1 MAKKKSPPTKANFA
15 EKVSQLVKKSPLPLP
30 MLATLVIAIGLAF
43 FGLKL
48 FGDFDQSRRNA
59 NNLYKSYLTV
69 GAIELRS
76 AAETTASVKSV
87 LKDGSLLSG
96 RVFVGAN
103 NVNWAEVKTI
113 DGETGYV
120 EAADLVQ
127 ANTVVN
133 LNGVASINQKT
144 VTTTNIH
151 LRAYPSLSGQI
162 IGVADGGTRLI
173 ADGQINSEGEEWLRI
188 PLGRDVTA
196 FILAR
201 FTSPD
206 DDRQGNAEGF
216 ADQEVGVLANA
227 RTIVNVQATPFEN
240 ARIIRSI
247 NQGEALRV
255 LGQTNAGIWWYIV
268 SLNDG
273 AQGFAPK
280 DSIAISQTS
289 NHWVYADGT
298 EAPGPNIPKGSA
310 APVTAK
316 QIEAPKATAD
326 EPLIV
331 DMNENIA
338 NEGQTSA
345 PPSPP
350 K

>member
-1 MAKKKSPPTKANFA
+1 MARKAKPKPATTFA
-15 EKVSQLVKKSPLPLP
+15 EKFSQLVAKSPIPLP
-30 MLATLVIAIGLAF
+30 MVATLVIVIALAF
-43 FGLKL
+43 LGLKL
-48 FGDFDQSRRNA
+48 LGDFDKSRRDA
-59 NNLYKSYLTV
+59 NSVFKSYLTV
-69 GAIELRS
+69 GASELRS
-76 AAETTASVKSV
+76 AAEATASVKSV

-96 RVFVGAN
+96 RVFAGTN
-103 NVNWAEVKTI
+103 NINWAEVKTI
-113 DGETGYV
+113 DGETGFV
-120 EAADLVQ
+120 EAADLVL

-133 LNGVASINQKT
+133 LNGVTSINQKT

-173 ADGQINSEGEEWLRI
+173 ADGQITSEGEEWLRI

-216 ADQEVGVLANA
+216 ADQEVGVMANA

-240 ARIIRSI
+240 ARIIRSL
-247 NQGEALRV
+247 NQGESVRV

-268 SLNDG
+268 SLSDG

-280 DSIAISQTS
+280 DSIAISQVS
-289 NHWVYADGT
+289 NRWVYADGT

-310 APVTAK
+310 APAK
-316 QIEAPKATAD
+316 AKAVEAPKATAD
-326 EPLIV
+326 EPIIV
-331 DMNENIA
+331 DLNENIA

-345 PPSPP
+345 PPPTP
-350 K
+350 Q

>member
-1 MAKKKSPPTKANFA
+1 MVKKKSPNSATSMSGKLGHLI
-15 EKVSQLVKKSPLPLP
+15 EKSPIPLP
-30 MLATLVIAIGLAF
+30 MVATLVIVTVLAF
-43 FGLKL
+43 LGIKL
-48 FGDFDQSRRNA
+48 LGDFDKSRREA
-59 NNLYKSYLTV
+59 NNVFKSYVTV
-69 GAIELRS
+69 GASELRM
-76 AAETTASVKSV
+76 AAEGTSAVKAV
-87 LKDGSLLSG
+87 LKDGSLLSA
-96 RVFVGAN
+96 RVFTGAN
-103 NVNWAEVKTI
+103 SVNWAEVKTI
-113 DGETGYV
+113 DGETGFV
-120 EAADLVQ
+120 EADDLVL

-173 ADGQINSEGEEWLRI
+173 ADGQINSEGQEWLRI

-216 ADQEVGVLANA
+216 ADQEVGVMANA

-240 ARIIRSI
+240 ARIIRSL
-247 NQGEALRV
+247 NQGESLRV
-255 LGQTNAGIWWYIV
+255 LGQTNSGIWWYIV
-268 SLNDG
+268 SLSDG

-280 DSIAISQTS
+280 DSISVSQVS
-289 NHWVYADGT
+289 NRWVYADGT

-310 APVTAK
+310 APLKTKA
-316 QIEAPKATAD
+316 IEAPKAAAD
-326 EPLIV
+326 EPIIV
-331 DMNENIA
+331 DLNENIA
-338 NEGQTSA
+338 NEGQNSA
-345 PPSPP
+345 PPPTP
-350 K
+350 Q